1 MLMFIL
7 CLLLQ
12 LSRHLSLL
20 YYTLLPSVYLLTLQH
35 WYTDMLSIHLL
46 SSPFTSF
53 QILPVVR
60 RAE

>member
-12 LSRHLSLL
+12 LFRHLSLL
-20 YYTLLPSVYLLTLQH
+20 PNVYLLTLQH

-46 SSPFTSF
+46 NSPFISF
-53 QILPVVR
+53 QSLPVVR
-60 RAE
+60 RAD